1 MTIEEARHINEE
13 HRKLNGQLREEIKIL
28 SIQSSVAFEMYD
40 ILSQIDFSA
49 YDGELKMCWGDT
61 LKYDEVPWEKWE
73 TALEQTVSF
82 DKVIEIA
89 ESQDSQLK
97 LF

>member
-1 MTIEEARHINEE
+1 
-13 HRKLNGQLREEIKIL
+13 
-28 SIQSSVAFEMYD
+28 
-40 ILSQIDFSA
+40 
-49 YDGELKMCWGDT
+49 MCWGDT

-89 ESQDSQLK
+89 ESQNSQLK

>member
-28 SIQSSVAFEMYD
+28 SMQSSVAFEMYD

-73 TALEQTVSF
+73 TALERTVSF

>member
-28 SIQSSVAFEMYD
+28 SMQSSVAFEMYD

-73 TALEQTVSF
+73 TALERTVPF
-82 DKVIEIA
+82 DKGIEIA

>member
-28 SIQSSVAFEMYD
+28 SMQSSVAFEMYD

-49 YDGELKMCWGDT
+49 YDGELKMC
-61 LKYDEVPWEKWE
+61 
-73 TALEQTVSF
+73 F
-82 DKVIEIA
+82 
-89 ESQDSQLK
+89 
-97 LF
+97 

>member
-1 MTIEEARHINEE
+1 MTIEEARQINEE
-13 HRKLNGQLREEIKIL
+13 HRKLNGQLREEITLLLRK
-28 SIQSSVAFEMYD
+28 SYVAFDMYD

-61 LKYDEVPWEKWE
+61 LKYDEVPWEEWE
-73 TALEQTVSF
+73 TALEERVSF
-82 DKVIEIA
+82 DKYIKIDET
-89 ESQDSQLK
+89 EDNQLK

>member
-28 SIQSSVAFEMYD
+28 SMQSSMAFEMYD

-73 TALEQTVSF
+73 TALERTVSF

>member
-1 MTIEEARHINEE
+1 
-13 HRKLNGQLREEIKIL
+13 
-28 SIQSSVAFEMYD
+28 MYD